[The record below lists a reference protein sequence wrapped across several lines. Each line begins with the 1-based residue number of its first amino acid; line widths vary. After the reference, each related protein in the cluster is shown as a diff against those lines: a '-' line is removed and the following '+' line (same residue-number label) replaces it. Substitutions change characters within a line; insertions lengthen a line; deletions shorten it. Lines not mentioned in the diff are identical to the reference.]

1 MSSTT
6 KTKSTSRSHTPA
18 RRTSHHRA
26 AAAKPAPSRAVATRS
41 VATPA
46 ARPETSLAQRALGKV
61 KTKTGLAVVAGM
73 VLAGVG
79 GLAAYKYRAAR

>member
-6 KTKSTSRSHTPA
+6 KTKSTSRPHSSA
-18 RRTSHHRA
+18 RRTSPHRAA
-26 AAAKPAPSRAVATRS
+26 AAAKPAASHAVARS
-41 VATPA
+41 AATPA
-46 ARPETSLAQRALGKV
+46 AKPETSLAQRALDKV
-61 KTKTGLAVVAGM
+61 KTKTGLAVVAGV